1 MENSDIIAGAALLAA
16 MAGLVFTGMQIRYNS
31 AVQRGMLYKDLYERF
46 LADPEFHYVYG
57 LIEQG
62 EDIFGQGFGA
72 PTTEEESKAR
82 QFAIE
87 KLFAHFEVICS
98 LHNRGL
104 LTSEDMK
111 SFNYAIERVAR
122 HEGFSKYEARLKDW
136 ALEKRV
142 SRGPYDTVFSYV
154 SSNLDV

>member
-1 MENSDIIAGAALLAA
+1 METSDIIAGAALLAA
-16 MAGLVFTGMQIRYNS
+16 MAGITFTDMQIRYNS

-57 LIEQG
+57 LIEQS
-62 EDIFGQGFGA
+62 EDIFGPSFGA
-72 PTTEEESKAR
+72 ATEEESRAR

-87 KLFAHFEVICS
+87 RLFAHFEVICS

-122 HEGFSKYEARLKDW
+122 HKGFSEYEAMLKDW
-136 ALEKRV
+136 TLQKRV

>member
-1 MENSDIIAGAALLAA
+1 MDTSEIIASAALLAVL
-16 MAGLVFTGMQIRYNS
+16 AGLVFTGLQIRYNS

-57 LIEQG
+57 LIEKD
-62 EDIFGQGFGA
+62 EDIFGPAFGA
-72 PTTEEESKAR
+72 ATEEESRAR
-82 QFAIE
+82 QFAVE
-87 KLFAHFEVICS
+87 RLFAHFEVICS
-98 LHNRGL
+98 LHKRGL

-111 SFNYAIERVAR
+111 SFNYAIERVAK
-122 HEGFSKYEARLKDW
+122 HKGFSNYEAFLKDW
-136 ALEKRV
+136 TFQKGI